1 VADPRQASVPV
12 AGMLSKKYAAGR
24 AALIDK
30 TKARCNAA
38 PGNPLPYRSDTIY
51 LSAID
56 ADGNIVSLIQ
66 SVYQH
71 FGSGVLVDGMGFHL
85 HNRGALFSFDP
96 QHPNVVAPRK
106 RPFQTII
113 PAFMEKDDRH
123 IGFGIMGG
131 SNQAQAHA
139 QFVSNVADHGMNL
152 QAAHEAPRFTKL
164 TWGGCDVMIEGRVA
178 PEVLEELRRRGH
190 DVVAHLG
197 VDEKAIAKHH
207 QYLTVVADLDR
218 SRVLYLA
225 EDRKEESLDGFWP
238 TLTPAQQEGI
248 QAIAMDMWEPYI
260 QSTREHLEDAATKI
274 VFDKFH
280 IEKQLHEAVDKVR
293 KAEHRTLRKTDDDRL
308 TGTKYLWL
316 MRPHRMTAAQR
327 QTFRLLKASELDVAR
342 AWTLKERFRQFWGY
356 VYPRAATTFFT
367 RWFWHATHSRLQP
380 MAKVAW
386 LIRTHF
392 VNILTYL
399 THHLTNAGLE
409 AVNAT
414 IQWVKKT
421 ARGFRNVEH
430 FKTAIYFHCGGLDL
444 YPHESR

>member
-1 VADPRQASVPV
+1 MRDTDLYKAILGLTPPWTVVTVDLDIKGQQVTITVDAGEGPFPCPECQTVVPGYDRKERRWRHLDTCQFTTWIVAEVPRVECPTHGVKQLRVPW
-12 AGMLSKKYAAGR
+12 AEPGSQFT
-24 AALIDK
+24 ALFE
-30 TKARCNAA
+30 RF
-38 PGNPLPYRSDTIY
+38 
-51 LSAID
+51 AID
-56 ADGNIVSLIQ
+56 VLQECAVQGGADLLRISWDEAWGIEERAVR
-66 SVYQH
+66 
-71 FGSGVLVDGMGFHL
+71 
-85 HNRGALFSFDP
+85 RGLA
-96 QHPNVVAPRK
+96 
-106 RPFQTII
+106 
-113 PAFMEKDDRH
+113 
-123 IGFGIMGG
+123 
-131 SNQAQAHA
+131 
-139 QFVSNVADHGMNL
+139 
-152 QAAHEAPRFTKL
+152 
-164 TWGGCDVMIEGRVA
+164 
-178 PEVLEELRRRGH
+178 RRGH

-207 QYLTVVADLDR
+207 KYLTVVADLDR

-293 KAEHRTLRKTDDDRL
+293 KAEHRALRKTDDDRL